1 LNGAVQTH
9 LKQLSNEGKRKL
21 FPRRQVKSVVILIS
35 GRGSNMQALIEAKLP
50 AKISAVISNR
60 PSAPGL
66 TIAKLHGIETVVVD
80 QRSYPD
86 RHAFDDALASTIET
100 YNPDLIALAGFM
112 HILDINLVNRYQ
124 GKLLNVHPSLLPA
137 FPGLFSHRRAL
148 QEGVKIHGCTVHFV
162 TPQMDRGPIV
172 IQAAIPVWP
181 GDTEETL
188 GARVLQQEHRIYPEA
203 VRWFVE
209 DRLKLSDNFVY
220 ISKAGLDGSVLYS
233 PGLSQ

>member
-1 LNGAVQTH
+1 
-9 LKQLSNEGKRKL
+9 
-21 FPRRQVKSVVILIS
+21 
-35 GRGSNMQALIEAKLP
+35 MQALIEAKLP

-60 PSAPGL
+60 PNAPGL
-66 TIAKLHGIETVVVD
+66 TIAKLRGIETVVVD

-86 RHAFDDALASTIET
+86 RRAFDDALARAIET
-100 YNPDLIALAGFM
+100 YTPDLIALAGFM
-112 HILDINLVNRYQ
+112 HILDTDLVNRYQ

-172 IQAAIPVWP
+172 IQAAVPVRP
-181 GDTEETL
+181 DDTEETL

-209 DRLKLSDNFVY
+209 DRLKLSDNFVD

>member
-1 LNGAVQTH
+1 
-9 LKQLSNEGKRKL
+9 
-21 FPRRQVKSVVILIS
+21 
-35 GRGSNMQALIEAKLP
+35 MQALIEARLP

-66 TIAKLHGIETVVVD
+66 AIAKLHGIETAVVD

-86 RHAFDDALASTIET
+86 RPAFDDALANTIET
-100 YNPDLIALAGFM
+100 YRPDLIALAGFM
-112 HILDINLVNRYQ
+112 HILDSSLVNRYQ
-124 GKLLNVHPSLLPA
+124 GKLLNIHPSLLPA

-172 IQAAIPVWP
+172 IQAAIPVRP

-188 GARVLQQEHRIYPEA
+188 ETRVLRQEHRIYPEA

-209 DRLKLSDNFVY
+209 DRLELSDNGVY
-220 ISKAGLDGSVLYS
+220 ISRAELDDSVLYS

>member
-1 LNGAVQTH
+1 
-9 LKQLSNEGKRKL
+9 
-21 FPRRQVKSVVILIS
+21 
-35 GRGSNMQALIEAKLP
+35 MQALIEAKLP

-60 PSAPGL
+60 PNAPGL
-66 TIAKLHGIETVVVD
+66 TIAKLRGIETVVVD
-80 QRSYPD
+80 QRSYPN
-86 RHAFDDALASTIET
+86 RRAFDDALARAIET
-100 YNPDLIALAGFM
+100 YTPDLIALAGFM
-112 HILDINLVNRYQ
+112 HILDTDLVNRYQ

-172 IQAAIPVWP
+172 IQAAVPVRP
-181 GDTEETL
+181 DDTEETL

-209 DRLKLSDNFVY
+209 DRLKLSDNFVD

>member
-1 LNGAVQTH
+1 
-9 LKQLSNEGKRKL
+9 
-21 FPRRQVKSVVILIS
+21 
-35 GRGSNMQALIEAKLP
+35 MQALIEAKLP

-60 PSAPGL
+60 PNAPGL
-66 TIAKLHGIETVVVD
+66 TIAKLRGIETVVVD

-86 RHAFDDALASTIET
+86 RRAFDDALARAIET
-100 YNPDLIALAGFM
+100 YTPDLIALAGFM
-112 HILDINLVNRYQ
+112 HILDTDLVNRYQ

-172 IQAAIPVWP
+172 IQAAIPVRSD
-181 GDTEETL
+181 DTEETL

-209 DRLKLSDNFVY
+209 DRLKLSDNFVD

>member
-1 LNGAVQTH
+1 
-9 LKQLSNEGKRKL
+9 
-21 FPRRQVKSVVILIS
+21 
-35 GRGSNMQALIEAKLP
+35 MQDLIEAKLP
-50 AKISAVISNR
+50 AKIAAVISNR
-60 PSAPGL
+60 PNAPGL
-66 TIAKLHGIETVVVD
+66 TIAKLRGIETVVVD

-86 RHAFDDALASTIET
+86 RRAFDDALARAIET
-100 YNPDLIALAGFM
+100 YTPDLIALAGFM
-112 HILDINLVNRYQ
+112 HILGIDLVNRYQ

-172 IQAAIPVWP
+172 IQAAVPVRP
-181 GDTEETL
+181 DDTEETL

-209 DRLKLSDNFVY
+209 DRLKLSDNFVD